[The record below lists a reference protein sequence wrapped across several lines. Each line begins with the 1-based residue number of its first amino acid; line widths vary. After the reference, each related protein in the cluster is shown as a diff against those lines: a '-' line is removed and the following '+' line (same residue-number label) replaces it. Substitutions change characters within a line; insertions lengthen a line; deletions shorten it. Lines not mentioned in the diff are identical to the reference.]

1 MKTLTIIAAFLAC
14 LLGSMSNAQAQANS
28 KPAKAKKMP
37 NFSFYNALN
46 NKIVT
51 ADQIK
56 YDKYLTV
63 VYFDPSCEH
72 CEATAADI
80 AKQISKFKNTK
91 LVWVSISDPEPIAG
105 FKAKYFPKATSSSML
120 FLSDKN
126 TKIFSYFNNLIDTPT
141 FIIYDKD
148 KNQVAQL
155 ELPTVA
161 DIVKHY
167 K

>member
-1 MKTLTIIAAFLAC
+1 MKFLAIAFTLLAC
-14 LLGSMSNAQAQANS
+14 LFGTINQAQAQTSA
-28 KPAKAKKMP
+28 KPAKVTKMP
-37 NFSFYNALN
+37 NFSFYNAIDG
-46 NKIVT
+46 KVIT
-51 ADQIK
+51 ADKIK

-72 CEATAADI
+72 CEETAAEI
-80 AKQISKFKNTK
+80 GKQISKFKNTK
-91 LVWVSISDPEPIAG
+91 LVWVSISDPEPIRG
-105 FKAKYFPKATSSSML
+105 FKAKYFPKASNML

-126 TKIFSYFNNLIDTPT
+126 TKIFTYFNNLIDTPT
-141 FIIYDKD
+141 FIIYDKN

>member
-1 MKTLTIIAAFLAC
+1 MRFFLIAFALIAT
-14 LLGSMSNAQAQANS
+14 LLGASTALNAQSTA
-28 KPAKAKKMP
+28 AKAKKLP

-46 NKIVT
+46 GKVVT
-51 ADQIK
+51 ANQIQ

-91 LVWVSISDPEPIAG
+91 LVWVSISDPEPVAA

-141 FIIYDKD
+141 FIVFDKN